1 MYEKLHL
8 WSNGLKRYKFSE
20 ISKLQDV
27 KNGIYLV
34 FEEGEKCGALN
45 RIVRVGSHPGQNR
58 FYNRLTDHFLEK
70 QRKSIMRKHVGRCFL
85 NLVKDPYIGI
95 WNLTNKEVAKGT
107 LGFHQLDYSKEAEI
121 ESKVSAY
128 FSNFSLSVIPGL
140 DNEDRRMGLESKL
153 IATLNLSSFQFISPH
168 WFGKNHPDP
177 RISSSGL
184 WNIQGLNGP
193 EFISDEDFA
202 FLKVKTKNEQA

>member
-20 ISKLQDV
+20 ISKLQAV

-34 FEEGEKCGALN
+34 FEEGEKYGALD
-45 RIVRVGSHPGQNR
+45 RIVRVGSHPVQNR

-70 QRKSIMRKHVGRCFL
+70 QRKSILRKHVGRCFL
-85 NLVKDPYIGI
+85 NLVKDPYIAT
-95 WNLTNKEVAKGT
+95 WNLTNKEVAKGA
-107 LGFHQLDYSKEAEI
+107 LGFHQVDYTKEAEI

-128 FSNFSLSVIPGL
+128 FNNFSLSVIPCL
-140 DNEDRRMGLESKL
+140 DNKDRRMGLESKL
-153 IATLNLSSFQFISPH
+153 IATINRSSHQFISPH
-168 WFGKNHPDP
+168 WLGKSHPDP

-184 WNIQGLNGP
+184 WNIHGLNGP
-193 EFISDEDFA
+193 ELITEDDFI

>member
-1 MYEKLHL
+1 MYDKLHV
-8 WSNGLKRYKFSE
+8 WSNGLKRYKFPE
-20 ISKLQDV
+20 ISKLQAV

-34 FEEGEKCGALN
+34 FEEGEKYGALD

-58 FYNRLTDHFLEK
+58 FYNRLKDHFLEK
-70 QRKSIMRKHVGRCFL
+70 QRKSIIRKHIGRCFL
-85 NLVKDPYIGI
+85 NMVKDPYITI
-95 WNLTNKEVAKGT
+95 WNLTNKDVAKGT
-107 LGFHQLDYSKEAEI
+107 IGFHKVDHSKEAEI
-121 ESKVSAY
+121 ESRVTNY
-128 FSNFSLSVIPGL
+128 FNNFSLSVIHGL
-140 DNEDRRMGLESKL
+140 DNEVRRMSLESKL
-153 IATLNLSSFQFISPH
+153 IATLNRSSYQFISSN
-168 WFGKNHPDP
+168 WLGKNHPDP